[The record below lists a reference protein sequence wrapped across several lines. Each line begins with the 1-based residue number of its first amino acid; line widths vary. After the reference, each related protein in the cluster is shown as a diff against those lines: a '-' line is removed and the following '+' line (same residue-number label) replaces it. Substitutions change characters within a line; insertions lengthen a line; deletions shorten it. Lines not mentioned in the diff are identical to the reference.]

1 MAVSALV
8 LNKIMC
14 VCGVYVYKYAFRCT
28 HIYVYFYIYA
38 VCVCVCVH
46 TYVERDTIVDGNQGN
61 SNDQETFLLL
71 IFHIHIKK
79 IEH

>member
-1 MAVSALV
+1 MYINMHLDVHTYMYISIYMPYV
-8 LNKIMC
+8 L
-14 VCGVYVYKYAFRCT
+14 
-28 HIYVYFYIYA
+28 

-71 IFHIHIKK
+71 IFHVHIKK
-79 IEH
+79 IEC

>member
-1 MAVSALV
+1 MGYMYINMHLDVHTYMYISIYMPYV
-8 LNKIMC
+8 L
-14 VCGVYVYKYAFRCT
+14 
-28 HIYVYFYIYA
+28 

-71 IFHIHIKK
+71 IFHVHIKK
-79 IEH
+79 IER